1 MVEAGIRSPVEAVSD
16 PTIEY
21 VPGMCDFT
29 SSCFAPEA
37 SSVAV
42 TPLYQLVPELPE
54 KYTAVEN
61 AGYVTDTKTLLW
73 PGAGA
78 LNPPE
83 SFAFINNDDTW
94 FAPAESGLGR
104 NE

>member
-1 MVEAGIRSPVEAVSD
+1 
-16 PTIEY
+16 
-21 VPGMCDFT
+21 MCDFT

-42 TPLYQLVPELPE
+42 TLLYQVVPESPE
-54 KYTAVEN
+54 KYTAVDA
-61 AGYVTDTKTLLW
+61 AGYVTDTKTPLC

-83 SFAFINNDDTW
+83 SFAFINNDDT
-94 FAPAESGLGR
+94 
-104 NE
+104 